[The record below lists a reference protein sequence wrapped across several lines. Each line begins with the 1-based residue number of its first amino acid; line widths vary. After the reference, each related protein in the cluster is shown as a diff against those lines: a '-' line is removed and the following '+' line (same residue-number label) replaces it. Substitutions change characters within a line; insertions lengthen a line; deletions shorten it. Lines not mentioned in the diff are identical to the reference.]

1 MRLIAITGGIGS
13 GKSIVSRILRII
25 GYEVYDCDSEAR
37 RLMSASDTIR
47 RDIAARISPHVIH
60 ADGMIDRPAL
70 ADIVFN
76 DRGKLEALN
85 EIVHSH
91 VREDI
96 ARHAMEQQTVMFV
109 ETAILYES
117 GLDRMVD
124 EVWDVYADTEIRIRR
139 VMARNNITREQV
151 EARIAAQNHVPDT
164 PHPHIIRII
173 NDGVVPLLPQVER
186 LIDTHMPQRTS

>member
-13 GKSIVSRILRII
+13 GKSVVSRILRII

-47 RDIAARISPHVIH
+47 RDIAARISPQVIR
-60 ADGMIDRPAL
+60 ADGTIDRQGL

-76 DRGKLEALN
+76 DRDKLDTLN
-85 EIVHSH
+85 AIVHSH

-96 ARHAMEQQTVMFV
+96 ARRAAVCPTVMFV

-124 EVWDVYADTEIRIRR
+124 EVWDVYADAGTRIRR

-151 EARIAAQNHVPDT
+151 EARIAAQNHIPDT

-173 NDGVVPLLPQVER
+173 NDGVVPLLPQIER
-186 LIDTHMPQRTS
+186 LVDTRVSQRTS